1 VAGGGRRIE
10 CSRRMRYSAPRG
22 RSARPMASSGERG
35 GAMVADVVR
44 SAAVADGEQT
54 GEEWTGE
61 EQTGGERTGEER
73 I

>member
-1 VAGGGRRIE
+1 
-10 CSRRMRYSAPRG
+10 
-22 RSARPMASSGERG
+22 MASSGERG